1 MLSSSFSLQACVYPL
16 LIFSLLFATW
26 AALSA
31 KFDAFHL
38 CLGALSAVL
47 VTVFSQD
54 LLFEDRKKS
63 LGERASE
70 AGRFVGYVFWLL
82 WQVALANVHVFKLA
96 MTSAGRAEM
105 APRVIRFKTRLKT
118 DFGKF
123 VFANSIT
130 LTPGTVTIRVEADE
144 FVVHAISEAVT
155 EDLLEAREMEGRVA
169 AVFEPEEV
177 A

>member
-1 MLSSSFSLQACVYPL
+1 MYPL
-16 LIFSLLFATW
+16 LTFCLLFVTW
-26 AALSA
+26 VAFSA
-31 KFDAFHL
+31 KFDVFHL
-38 CLGALSAVL
+38 GLGALSAVL

-54 LLFEDRKKS
+54 LLFEDRRKS

-70 AGRFVGYVFWLL
+70 AGRFAGYAFWLL
-82 WQVALANVHVFKLA
+82 WQITLANVHVFKLA

-118 DFGKF
+118 DFAKF

-130 LTPGTVTIRVEADE
+130 LTPGTVTIRVEGDE

-169 AVFEPEEV
+169 AVFEPEE
-177 A
+177 AA